1 MDWGEL
7 EKLRAAAT
15 PGPWTPATAPAEGS
29 DETPAEYL
37 TNALRPGEGRSLWVA
52 WAATVEGLHD
62 GCDYV
67 VPVVTGDGPAS
78 EANARYVAAMHAA
91 LPALLAAA
99 RDRDRLA
106 AAITALADELARDA
120 QSARNDARAIG
131 PGGDSEQATYWH
143 SQADAASDAA
153 ARLRALLT
161 TTDEGET
168 K

>member
-1 MDWGEL
+1 MTAASGPDWGEL
-7 EKLRAAAT
+7 ERRF
-15 PGPWTPATAPAEGS
+15 APAPEPFWERCGC
-29 DETPAEYL
+29 L
-37 TNALRPGEGRSLWVA
+37 
-52 WAATVEGLHD
+52 EGLGEIPSVSDCHQAGLCRVRQRD
-62 GCDYV
+62 RERD
-67 VPVVTGDGPAS
+67 
-78 EANARYVAAMHAA
+78 EAFAV
-91 LPALLAAA
+91 LLAAA
-99 RDRDRLA
+99 RGRDRLA